1 VEADVRRKGKCA
13 GFGRSTGDCG
23 GGVARESFSRTRG
36 SVYNAAAGRFLGAA
50 PSTLPCLPPTMPR
63 RAGAPA
69 RLATA
74 TPTYLLFSDVA
85 KASGGTRVLGARG
98 QKH

>member
-1 VEADVRRKGKCA
+1 M
-13 GFGRSTGDCG
+13 
-23 GGVARESFSRTRG
+23 ARESFSRTRG
-36 SVYNAAAGRFLGAA
+36 SVYNAAAGRAGRFLGAA

>member
-1 VEADVRRKGKCA
+1 MSGGRASALDSDEHGRLRRH
-13 GFGRSTGDCG
+13 
-23 GGVARESFSRTRG
+23 GVARESFSRTRG

-74 TPTYLLFSDVA
+74 TPTYLLYSDVA